1 MVNLQDIW
9 IRCFADLGAELPHDA
24 FADVTQRYREAH
36 RAYHTTQHLDE
47 CFAYWTEMQASAEIG
62 LALFYHDAI
71 YDTHA
76 SGNEEKSAQLAMD
89 ALGGT
94 LSSMM
99 LERIVALILATK
111 HDAEPQAGDATLL
124 VDIDLAIL
132 GAAPQRFEEYERQ
145 VRVEYGWVP
154 EADFRSGRARILQS
168 FLDRPV
174 LYGTKFFRDRLE
186 AQARTNLQHSLAAL
200 EG

>member
-1 MVNLQDIW
+1 VVNLQDIW
-9 IRCFADLGAELPHDA
+9 IRCFADLGAEPTHGA

-36 RAYHTTQHLDE
+36 RAYHTVQHLDE
-47 CFAYWTEMQASAEIG
+47 CFDYRTETRASAEIG

-89 ALGGT
+89 ALGGA
-94 LSSMM
+94 LSSTM
-99 LERIVALILATK
+99 LERIAALILATK

-145 VRVEYGWVP
+145 VRVEYSWVP
-154 EADFRSGRARILQS
+154 EADFRSGRARILRS

-174 LYGTKFFRDRLE
+174 LYGTAFFRDRLE
-186 AQARTNLQHSLAAL
+186 AQARNNLRNSLAAL